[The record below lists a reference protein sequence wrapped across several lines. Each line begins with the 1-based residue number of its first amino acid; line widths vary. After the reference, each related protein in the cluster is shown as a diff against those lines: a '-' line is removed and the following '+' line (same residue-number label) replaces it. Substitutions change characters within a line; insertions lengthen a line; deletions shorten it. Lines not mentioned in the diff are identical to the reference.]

1 MLFSRNVFDAHTNE
15 LKDKEGELM
24 DLMAQAAV
32 ESLKAFLIRV
42 GNFIFPTLIGV
53 ILILLVGW
61 IFAGW
66 LQNILVK
73 LLKATP
79 LDGAAEKVGVNDFL
93 QKGDIRH
100 SLSELLG
107 IFLYW
112 LIILA
117 TLLAALNA
125 LGLNESAKLLER
137 VLAYVP
143 NVLAGVIVLI
153 LGLFFST
160 LVGAAIQTSV
170 ANAGMSQAKGL
181 GQIARVVVIIFASA
195 VALEKF
201 FSSMIIQTT
210 FSIVVA
216 AIAFG
221 TALAFGLGCKDI
233 AGKTVGDF
241 IDKLRRR

>member
-1 MLFSRNVFDAHTNE
+1 
-15 LKDKEGELM
+15 M

-32 ESLKAFLIRV
+32 ESLKAFLMRV
-42 GNFIFPTLIGV
+42 GNFIFPTLVGV
-53 ILILLVGW
+53 LLILMVGW

-79 LDGAAEKVGVNDFL
+79 LDSAAEKVGVNDFL

-107 IFLYW
+107 VFLYW

-125 LGLNESAKLLER
+125 LGLNEAAKLLER

-160 LVGAAIQTSV
+160 LVGAAVQTSA

-181 GQIARVVVIIFASA
+181 GQIARVAVIIFASA
-195 VALEKF
+195 TALEKF

-241 IDKLRRR
+241 IDKLKRR

>member
-1 MLFSRNVFDAHTNE
+1 
-15 LKDKEGELM
+15 M
-24 DLMAQAAV
+24 DLMAQAAF

-42 GNFIFPTLIGV
+42 GNFVFPTLIGV
-53 ILILLVGW
+53 VLILVVGW
-61 IFAGW
+61 LFAAW
-66 LQNILVK
+66 LQTILVK

-79 LDGAAEKVGVNDFL
+79 LDAAAEKVGVNDFL

-100 SLSELLG
+100 TLSELLG
-107 IFLYW
+107 VFLYW

-125 LGLNESAKLLER
+125 LGLNEAAKLLER

-160 LVGAAIQTSV
+160 LVGATVQTSA

-181 GQIARVVVIIFASA
+181 GQIARMAVIIFASA
-195 VALEKF
+195 IALEKF

-216 AIAFG
+216 AISFG
-221 TALAFGLGCKDI
+221 VALAFGLGCKDI
-233 AGKTVGDF
+233 AGKYVAEF
-241 IDKLRRR
+241 IDKLKRR